1 MKKYVT
7 YSPDEILFFCE
18 DPKDK
23 IVYSI
28 LDLDKTEI
36 ELVEQFCSD
45 LSYDHSK
52 AYTILAKNGVISK
65 EFASLKLAMLI
76 QDLQKELDKL
86 LEG

>member
-28 LDLDKTEI
+28 LDLDKTETEI
-36 ELVEQFCSD
+36 VEQFCSD
-45 LSYDHSK
+45 LSYDHVK
-52 AYTILAKNGVISK
+52 AYALLYNNGCISK
-65 EFASLKLAMLI
+65 EFAVS
-76 QDLQKELDKL
+76 ELTLLMNEISREVDKIA
-86 LEG
+86 GR

>member
-28 LDLDKTEI
+28 LDLDKTEM

-45 LSYDHSK
+45 LSYDYSK
-52 AYTILAKNGVISK
+52 AYTILAKNEIISK
-65 EFASLKLAMLI
+65 EFASLKLAILI

-86 LEG
+86 LED

>member
-28 LDLDKTEI
+28 LDLDKTET

-45 LSYDHSK
+45 LSYDYSK
-52 AYTILAKNGVISK
+52 AYTILAKNRIISK
-65 EFASLKLAMLI
+65 EFASLKLAILI

-86 LEG
+86 LED

>member
-28 LDLDKTEI
+28 LDLDKTET

-52 AYTILAKNGVISK
+52 VYTILAKNGIISK
-65 EFASLKLAMLI
+65 EFASLKLAVLI

-86 LEG
+86 LED

>member
-28 LDLDKTEI
+28 LDLDKTET
-36 ELVEQFCSD
+36 ELIEQFCSD

-52 AYTILAKNGVISK
+52 AYVILAKNGIISK

-86 LEG
+86 LED